1 MKESFYI
8 PQDCIP
14 NKQSRILVRHY
25 SSVDHD
31 LLPSHPTVLGM
42 SLQLS
47 SRGEVKALALATS
60 EDVLLISPNS
70 KSNISPTDSL
80 LADILTCKS
89 FPLAG
94 FDMARMALHLSN
106 DWNYQVRGVD
116 ISDALSLAGDKRS
129 PSNCVG
135 SKLGV
140 NVDSSRIDEVWKIDA
155 VATAVCIRAW
165 ISAVSVL
172 RLFVVTILITEL
184 LLSQYLRTILLR
196 NFLLSEN
203 RHPATEQ
210 TSLFRLSCSY
220 YWLTFSR
227 RN

>member
-8 PQDCIP
+8 HQDCIP
-14 NKQSRILVRHY
+14 NKQPRILVRHY

-47 SRGEVKALALATS
+47 SCGEVKALALATS
-60 EDVLLISPNS
+60 EDVFLLSPDS

-80 LADILTCKS
+80 LADMLTCKS

-94 FDMARMALHLSN
+94 FDIARMALHLSN

-116 ISDALSLAGDKRS
+116 ISDALGLAGEKRS

-140 NVDSSRIDEVWKIDA
+140 NVDSRS
-155 VATAVCIRAW
+155 
-165 ISAVSVL
+165 
-172 RLFVVTILITEL
+172 
-184 LLSQYLRTILLR
+184 
-196 NFLLSEN
+196 
-203 RHPATEQ
+203 
-210 TSLFRLSCSY
+210 
-220 YWLTFSR
+220 
-227 RN
+227 